1 MNASK
6 GGTKNGVESASPLQG
21 SVERW
26 TGGSVDKKTATRGLP
41 YSLQKVL
48 AEAQAGQ
55 GLGWACQ
62 PGLPALK
69 SKGNVERREC

>member
-48 AEAQAGQ
+48 AEAQCRGRAGA
-55 GLGWACQ
+55 GLGMPTRPSSPQ
-62 PGLPALK
+62 I
-69 SKGNVERREC
+69 